1 MRNPEAEEWTVPTT
15 RKSQDHAEKRGQLI
29 RHLEDALAL
38 ADEIEDGQTE
48 RHHRAPVRRSRLVPK
63 TSRLPKRPTVGASE
77 CLSLLLRTIYRDLPL
92 SLSRL
97 AAMPRDRLR
106 DWACRT
112 RTQKMSWQNIPLK
125 RSLRFPG
132 GSGRI
137 PAGRPL
143 AFELQRR
150 GYAARG
156 WVLPGSSASVLHR
169 DEPCKSPLG
178 CAHTFT
184 VNCSILFG
192 TRTLPMARSSCGV
205 MGIRD
210 KPIAPRSRWQNPT
223 VAERAESRVASAL
236 GRGCVR
242 RR

>member
-1 MRNPEAEEWTVPTT
+1 MAGHVGLELRNVVAKYPF
-15 RKSQDHAEKRGQLI
+15 
-29 RHLEDALAL
+29 
-38 ADEIEDGQTE
+38 E
-48 RHHRAPVRRSRLVPK
+48 RSH
-63 TSRLPKRPTVGASE
+63 
-77 CLSLLLRTIYRDLPL
+77 
-92 SLSRL
+92 
-97 AAMPRDRLR
+97 
-106 DWACRT
+106 
-112 RTQKMSWQNIPLK
+112 
-125 RSLRFPG
+125 RFPG

-178 CAHTFT
+178 CAHTFM

-205 MGIRD
+205 C
-210 KPIAPRSRWQNPT
+210 APWAFATSRLHPDRGGRTRQLPSG
-223 VAERAESRVASAL
+223 SRVASHQPWVGAVSA
-236 GRGCVR
+236 GDSASSGPPSWGSAGMPSSFGCRG
-242 RR
+242 